1 MDEAD
6 HRPSRTAMAG
16 FFRALPYSESCALRV
31 SEAYLVDTQRLL
43 NGIKLE
49 FESVHDYRM
58 QRTLHISGVSRS
70 PEERLAALRRAN
82 DARYLPPSALLPNL
96 GIVDRKRV
104 IHRGYLL
111 PRDICD
117 DF

>member
-1 MDEAD
+1 MIIGCSA
-6 HRPSRTAMAG
+6 RCTSVA
-16 FFRALPYSESCALRV
+16 FRGA
-31 SEAYLVDTQRLL
+31 
-43 NGIKLE
+43 
-49 FESVHDYRM
+49 
-58 QRTLHISGVSRS
+58 

-82 DARYLPPSALLPNL
+82 DARCLPPSALLPNL